1 MKKASI
7 YLSIIIILFSIADC
21 RNQSQDPE
29 KLSGQK
35 PQISQGSQQ
44 EDSTARGQGRR
55 RGQTTQ
61 AVGRG
66 YAQRGFGGRNAR
78 AWTPE
83 DVVELTE
90 EEKQA
95 VKIETVKVTRKPLRS
110 QLSAMGKV
118 FAHPKR
124 KAIVS
129 YAFPARVSQIHVQI
143 GDWIKKGQQLITLQ
157 SEEVGAAKSD
167 FYKTKA
173 DYELAKVNY
182 ERGKR
187 LFERGVGAQKDFL
200 ASEAE
205 FKVAQA
211 SLDAAEK
218 KLHVL
223 GFSEEQVKAIAE
235 THQIY
240 PIITLYAPIDGKVIE
255 HNAVLGAMVDQGNE
269 ILTLLDPKVLCIHA
283 EIYENDIAKIRLGQI
298 VEASVPAYPGE
309 KFSGKISYI
318 SDVLKE
324 ETRTI
329 TVRTEIE
336 NHDYKLKPGMFADII
351 IFLNHQ
357 SQALVLP
364 KRAVLDE
371 KDEKIVFQKIGEKY
385 VPTIVETGAAE
396 GDFIEILRGI
406 SEGDEIVTSGNFQL
420 KSKLYEAILKK
431 GSIH

>member
-1 MKKASI
+1 MKKISLYVFLAVFV
-7 YLSIIIILFSIADC
+7 FSVINC
-21 RNQSQDPE
+21 
-29 KLSGQK
+29 GQK
-35 PQISQGSQQ
+35 SRNSEQRSYPGSQITKET
-44 EDSTARGQGRR
+44 EDQTVRPKGPGRR
-55 RGQTTQ
+55 RGQSTQ
-61 AVGRG
+61 AVGQGYGQRG
-66 YAQRGFGGRNAR
+66 YGARNAR

-83 DVVELTE
+83 DIVELSE
-90 EEKQA
+90 EEANA
-95 VKIETVKVTRKPLRS
+95 VNIETVKVMRQPLRS
-110 QLSAMGKV
+110 QLQAMGKI

-129 YAFPARVSQIHVQI
+129 YAFPARVSEIHVQI
-143 GDWIKKGQQLITLQ
+143 GDWVKKGQELVTLQ
-157 SEEVGAAKSD
+157 SEEVGTAKSA
-167 FYKTKA
+167 FYKARA
-173 DYELAKVNY
+173 DYELAKVNF

-223 GFSEEQVKAIAE
+223 GFTEEQVKSISE

-240 PIITLYAPIDGKVIE
+240 PIITLFAPIDGKVIE
-255 HNAVLGAMVDQGNE
+255 HNAILGAMVDQGHE
-269 ILTLLDPKVLCIHA
+269 ILTLLDPKILCIHA
-283 EIYENDIAKIRLGQI
+283 EIYEKDIAKIRLGQM

-336 NHDYKLKPGMFADII
+336 NHDYKLKPGMFADIT

-357 SQALVLP
+357 NQALVLP
-364 KRAVLDE
+364 RNAVLDE
-371 KDEKIVFQKIGEKY
+371 KDDKIVFLKIAGKY
-385 VPTIVETGAAE
+385 VPTLVETGAVE
-396 GDFIEILRGI
+396 GELIEITRGI
-406 SEGDEIVTSGNFQL
+406 KEGDEVVTSGNYQL
-420 KSKLYEAILKK
+420 KSKLLERILQK
-431 GSIH
+431 GHVH